1 MEFLSSFRLHDVF
14 KAPYVSGG
22 IFIMHKVMRI
32 FKDYKSLPNQNDD
45 GWGEKLSLINM
56 IVGDQTDKGFI
67 VKGGSFT

>member
-1 MEFLSSFRLHDVF
+1 
-14 KAPYVSGG
+14 
-22 IFIMHKVMRI
+22 MHKVMRI